1 MQTVLDPESRAG
13 RRNKSGASFPGA
25 KGKRSKTSKS
35 VGSSASANALEAGLD
50 PVDADMP
57 AEGLS
62 PSAYERSKKSKVEQ
76 GQ

>member
-1 MQTVLDPESRAG
+1 VHDLEWKGSRCS
-13 RRNKSGASFPGA
+13 KSGPSFPGA

-50 PVDADMP
+50 PVDA
-57 AEGLS
+57 ERLS
-62 PSAYERSKKSKVEQ
+62 PSAYERTKKTRVER